1 MNKLKPDRNH
11 KLDNI
16 TKLESSDNKLLLL
29 YVISQENN
37 KSIHYKIEKEKYK
50 LVLKDLLKNNS
61 ESQEIHKPQE
71 IYESSESYKSNSEF
85 IINNEIEKIEEIEN
99 HLEFDNI
106 YEKIEPEEIIYY
118 DPNQAKLKT
127 IAKILYSKNNLDQLI
142 KKKKW

>member
-16 TKLESSDNKLLLL
+16 TKLESSDNKMLLLNL
-29 YVISQENN
+29 ISQENN
-37 KSIHYKIEKEKYK
+37 KSIHYKIENDKFK
-50 LVLKDLLKNNS
+50 LVLKELN
-61 ESQEIHKPQE
+61 KPQK
-71 IYESSESYKSNSEF
+71 IHESNESYKSNSEF
-85 IINNEIEKIEEIEN
+85 IINNEIEKIEEIEKP
-99 HLEFDNI
+99 LEFDNI
-106 YEKIEPEEIIYY
+106 YEKNEQEEIIYY

>member
-16 TKLESSDNKLLLL
+16 TKLESSDNKMLLLNL
-29 YVISQENN
+29 ISQENN
-37 KSIHYKIEKEKYK
+37 KSIHYKIEKDKFK
-50 LVLKDLLKNNS
+50 LVLKELN
-61 ESQEIHKPQE
+61 KPQE
-71 IYESSESYKSNSEF
+71 IHEPQELDESSELYKSNSEF
-85 IINNEIEKIEEIEN
+85 IINNEIEKIEEIEKP
-99 HLEFDNI
+99 LEFDNI
-106 YEKIEPEEIIYY
+106 YEKNEPEEIIYY